1 MTKYEVLK
9 MLEDILQEVSDLR
22 HSSFYPEDIGVM
34 TTLIDVVQNEK
45 LLEGE
50 RGHWPL
56 SQ

>member
-9 MLEDILQEVSDLR
+9 MLEDILKAAQERKDAAYWPDQELI
-22 HSSFYPEDIGVM
+22 DD
-34 TTLIDVVQNEK
+34 LIDVVEDQK

-50 RGHWPL
+50 RGQWPL